1 MEKSLIS
8 FAEAG
13 EPGLLIVSVPAEFS
27 ASSQEQD
34 CFVIPVLNRSGGLL
48 ICVPRGVFSEDV
60 LIDCLSGDDASHVI
74 GPSKGVSVQLHEE
87 SEEAGV
93 VPVPG
98 SVNVM
103 LVEFSDDA
111 LAWMREYDVT
121 GDGLDAITSFSTE
134 HPFAIPIASQ
144 LVPFAQE
151 WVGSQGSDRV
161 NFYSAQEE
169 QEPLPVKKAA
179 AKHAAKSKT
188 LPKRV
193 TNAQVFE
200 QMEVMIAQMKALSA
214 RTEILEQAKEDGA
227 KAVPVPGGGGLPGV
241 PSVSSGL
248 PLFTGPPATAFSK
261 YTSLVGPPPK
271 VRAPIPAVP
280 QQAAASTQVAV
291 AEAEDPGGIAAALTQ
306 QSSAVLALVSHLAN
320 QSDSLGDI
328 PGVTAHST
336 SVKGMQKREKM
347 QQDLAMGSST
357 YYLQVMQQLHKK
369 LFPSLPLPKTID
381 ELGHLSVLNYLERSG
396 GFKHHRESG
405 LLMWLLGHTVD
416 AAAQGDLHQVRE
428 RLALMLVALD
438 QSVVDGGDWTVAYLL
453 SLAED
458 PPISLFQDRS
468 STMAPFG
475 KPFGSLVPPQWSSVV
490 LAYIKEMEV
499 LVNKKPES
507 PKRTPKVADPENPS
521 PKRRARFP
529 KRPRADQEVAKGQ

>member
-1 MEKSLIS
+1 M
-8 FAEAG
+8 
-13 EPGLLIVSVPAEFS
+13 
-27 ASSQEQD
+27 
-34 CFVIPVLNRSGGLL
+34 
-48 ICVPRGVFSEDV
+48 
-60 LIDCLSGDDASHVI
+60 
-74 GPSKGVSVQLHEE
+74 
-87 SEEAGV
+87 
-93 VPVPG
+93 PVPG
-98 SVNVM
+98 AFNVM
-103 LVEFSDDA
+103 LVDVSDDA
-111 LAWMREYDVT
+111 LAWMRDYDAS
-121 GDGLDAITSFSTE
+121 GDGLDAITSFSSE

-151 WVGSQGSDRV
+151 WVSSHGSDRV

-169 QEPLPVKKAA
+169 QDPVPTKKAA
-179 AKHAAKSKT
+179 AKPAAKPKG

-193 TNAQVFE
+193 TNAQVVE
-200 QMEVMIAQMKALSA
+200 QMEIMIAQMKALSA
-214 RTEILEQAKEDGA
+214 RTEILEQAKMDGA
-227 KAVPVPGGGGLPGV
+227 KAVPVPGGGGHPGV

-248 PLFTGPPATAFSK
+248 PLFAGPPATAFSK

-271 VRAPIPAVP
+271 VRAPVPSAHLPAASSTQAVP
-280 QQAAASTQVAV
+280 V
-291 AEAEDPGGIAAALTQ
+291 EAEDPNGLAAALSQ
-306 QSSAVLALVSHLAN
+306 QSTAVLALVSHLAS
-320 QSDSLGDI
+320 QSDPLGDI
-328 PGVTAHST
+328 PGVSAHST
-336 SVKGMQKREKM
+336 SVKGVQKREKM
-347 QQDLAMGSST
+347 QQDLAMGSSA

-369 LFPSLPLPKTID
+369 LYPSLPLPKTTD
-381 ELGHLSVLNYLERSG
+381 ELGHLSVLTYLERSG
-396 GFKHHRESG
+396 GFKQHREAG

-428 RLALMLVALD
+428 RLALMMVALE

-475 KPFGSLVPPQWSSVV
+475 KPFGSLVPPPWSSVV

-507 PKRTPKVADPENPS
+507 PKRNPKTTDPDNPS

-529 KRPRADQEVAKGQ
+529 KRPRADQDAAKGQ

>member
-60 LIDCLSGDDASHVI
+60 LIDCLSGDDVSHVI

-103 LVEFSDDA
+103 LVDVSDDA

-121 GDGLDAITSFSTE
+121 GDGLDAITSSSTE

-179 AKHAAKSKT
+179 AKHATKSKT

-227 KAVPVPGGGGLPGV
+227 KSCSRARRWRSSWSSLGIFGSSSFHWPSRNSLLKVHVSGGTTTE
-241 PSVSSGL
+241 S
-248 PLFTGPPATAFSK
+248 
-261 YTSLVGPPPK
+261 
-271 VRAPIPAVP
+271 
-280 QQAAASTQVAV
+280 
-291 AEAEDPGGIAAALTQ
+291 
-306 QSSAVLALVSHLAN
+306 QSSNPSSSSTSSSFYTGRRCRSRRSRWDSSSFDTAEFVSHLAN

-529 KRPRADQEVAKGQ
+529 KRPRADQEAAKGQ